1 MEKKIQMVNRYQVIT
16 PVSVMEILKSRF
28 PEIEE
33 HFEIKKGILSYM
45 VNTEPNYLFAFVFEL
60 VSKYGADKQQ
70 MLYYPVTEEYVRETN
85 PLPFFPIKSDVSG
98 YPTPKGRIHF
108 CECNGEMSVTITPVY
123 GPSIEGK
130 H

>member
-1 MEKKIQMVNRYQVIT
+1 MEKKIQMVNRYQVLT
-16 PVSVMEILKSRF
+16 PVFVQEMLKSRF
-28 PEIEE
+28 PEISE

-45 VNTEPNYLFAFVFEL
+45 VNTEENYWFAFVFEL

-70 MLYYPVTEEYVRETN
+70 MLYYPIMEEFVREPN

-98 YPTPKGRIHF
+98 YPTPKGMIHF
-108 CECNGEMSVTITPVY
+108 CECNGEMSVTITPIY
-123 GPSIEGK
+123 SQIIEGK